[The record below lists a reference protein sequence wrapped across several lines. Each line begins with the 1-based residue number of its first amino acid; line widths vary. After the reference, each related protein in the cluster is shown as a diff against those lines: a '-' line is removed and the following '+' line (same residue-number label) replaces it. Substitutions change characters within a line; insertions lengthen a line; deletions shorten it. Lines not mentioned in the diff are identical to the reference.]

1 MDTGKKNSQGCSVG
15 ELINMARA
23 LSEGE
28 FEKQFEYDFQGELG
42 QLASYMESL
51 RQNLSVLSP
60 GMKGSAHLMPEAS
73 QAVAELSKQAEIGVN
88 SIMDLV
94 DQMSADQDRVFV
106 LAEHVEQ
113 GQPLDATELR
123 NMAKK
128 NQQNLMSLLS
138 YLSFQDVLRQ
148 RAEKVQENIDVVE
161 KKILELLVKFKVKV
175 NEEAIR
181 HKDGREVLRG
191 EVKELS
197 EGMGLDQSMVDD
209 LLDKLQ

>member
-1 MDTGKKNSQGCSVG
+1 MDTGRKNSQSCSVS
-15 ELINMARA
+15 ELIDMARA

-28 FEKQFEYDFQGELG
+28 FEKQFECDFQGQLG

-94 DQMSADQDRVFV
+94 DQMSADQDRVLV
-106 LAEHVEQ
+106 LAENLEQ
-113 GQPLDATELR
+113 GKPLDATELR

-175 NEEAIR
+175 NEQAIR
-181 HKDGREVLRG
+181 KDGREVLRD
-191 EVKELS
+191 EVKGLS
-197 EGMGLDQSMVDD
+197 EGIGLDQSMVDD

>member
-1 MDTGKKNSQGCSVG
+1 MDTGKKTNQGCSVS

-28 FEKQFEYDFQGELG
+28 FEKQFQYDFQGELG
-42 QLASYMESL
+42 QLAGYMESL
-51 RQNLSVLSP
+51 RQNLSALSP

-94 DQMSADQDRVFV
+94 DQMSADQDRVLV
-106 LAEHVEQ
+106 LAENLEQ
-113 GQPLDATELR
+113 GKRLDATELR
-123 NMAKK
+123 NLAKK

-175 NEEAIR
+175 NEQAIR
-181 HKDGREVLRG
+181 HKDGREVLRD
-191 EVKELS
+191 EVKGLS
-197 EGMGLDQSMVDD
+197 EGIGLDQSMVDD